1 MLKMREAQNDS
12 QSYEDLQKQRTEQ
25 FKRFIERER
34 DFENNSISEANL
46 NGTYTCISELKLPIS
61 AIFCLYIV
69 Y

>member
-34 DFENNSISEANL
+34 DFEKSCLSGANS
-46 NGTYTCISELKLPIS
+46 NGTYISELKPPIS

>member
-46 NGTYTCISELKLPIS
+46 NGKYISELKLPTS